1 MFFELRQYRVKPEKR
16 EEWVKLMEEE
26 IIPFQI
32 AQGMV
37 VIGSFV
43 GEQEEDLYVWIRRF
57 ESEAQREALY
67 QRVYE
72 SDYWKNE
79 ISPRVGDILDRE
91 RIVVTR
97 LVATPKSVVQ

>member
-16 EEWVKLMEEE
+16 EEWVRIMEDK

-37 VIGSFV
+37 VVGSFV
-43 GEQEEDLYVWIRRF
+43 GEQEPDLYVWMRRF
-57 ESEAQREALY
+57 ESEEEREALY
-67 QRVYE
+67 ARVYE

-79 ISPRVGDILDRE
+79 IAPLTRDILDRE

-97 LVATPKSVVQ
+97 LAATPKSVIR